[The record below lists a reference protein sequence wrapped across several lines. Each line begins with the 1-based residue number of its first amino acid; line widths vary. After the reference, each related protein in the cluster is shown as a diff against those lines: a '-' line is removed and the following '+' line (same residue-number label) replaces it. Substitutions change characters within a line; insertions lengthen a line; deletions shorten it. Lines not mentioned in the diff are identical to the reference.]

1 MKWLE
6 RFESGGV
13 CDFELNQ
20 KYYFRYLLN
29 KVMQLINI
37 KNAPDTIN
45 KNYLKANLLL
55 DGAICITDF
64 GEDLYACIGDLGG
77 EPDEYYVP
85 VIYTIANPI
94 LGSKMVYRRDFK
106 EHKQN
111 GVVIFNEDTD
121 SLGYGCAGYSRGL
134 YDMIYQTSVLL
145 ADNIVSINCS
155 QINSRV
161 QVLYTADGEGQA
173 IAGEGVLRK
182 MYSGK
187 PFQVIRS
194 DIVDEFKINP
204 IATASTSTNI
214 SELVELNNYIL
225 ANFYQ
230 GLGIRSNDIRKK
242 ERLITAEIEEQDN
255 ITQIS
260 LLEIISSWRKGFDE
274 VNKLYGTDI
283 EVELNP
289 TLLKDIAKSFEVSA
303 PATESDPVEETTA
316 TVDEES
322 QATETEETDL
332 TSVEESEQ
340 PPPEPE
346 EEGSVTDVLE
356 NMEEVVD
363 EVIDTIIDDKEVDVD
378 DSEEPENSGD
388 MVQDADDNE

>member
-6 RFESGGV
+6 RFEDGGV

-55 DGAICITDF
+55 DGDICITDF
-64 GEDLYACIGDLGG
+64 NGDLYACIGSLGG
-77 EPDEYYVP
+77 QPDEYYVP
-85 VIYTIANPI
+85 VVYTIANPI
-94 LGSKMVYRRDFK
+94 LGSKIVYRRDFQ
-106 EHKQN
+106 ENKQN

-121 SLGYGCAGYSRGL
+121 SIGYGCSGYSRGL

-161 QVLYTADGEGQA
+161 QCFFTADGEGQA
-173 IAGEGVLRK
+173 VAGEAILRK
-182 MYSGK
+182 MYAGR
-187 PFQVIRS
+187 PYQVIRS
-194 DIVDEFKINP
+194 DIVDEFKVNP
-204 IATASTSTNI
+204 LSTASTSTNI

-230 GLGIRSNDIRKK
+230 GLGIKSNDIRKK

-260 LLEIISSWRKGFDE
+260 LLEIIASWRKGFDE
-274 VNKLYGTDI
+274 VNRLYGTEI
-283 EVELNP
+283 SVELNP
-289 TLLKDIAKSFEVSA
+289 TLLKDIAKSFEVTTPEPVEETSA
-303 PATESDPVEETTA
+303 TVEEESQPEEETETEEVVEETVEDPVEEEA
-316 TVDEES
+316 ES
-322 QATETEETDL
+322 PAEVIEDQ
-332 TSVEESEQ
+332 
-340 PPPEPE
+340 
-346 EEGSVTDVLE
+346 
-356 NMEEVVD
+356 EEVVD
-363 EVIDTIIDDKEVDVD
+363 EVIDMIIDAEEVSD
-378 DSEEPENSGD
+378 DEEESENSGQ
-388 MVQDADDNE
+388 MEQDTGE

>member
-1 MKWLE
+1 
-6 RFESGGV
+6 
-13 CDFELNQ
+13 
-20 KYYFRYLLN
+20 
-29 KVMQLINI
+29 MQLINI

-64 GEDLYACIGDLGG
+64 NDDLYAFIGDLGG
-77 EPDEYYVP
+77 MPDEYYVP
-85 VIYTIANPI
+85 TVFTVANPI
-94 LGSKMVYRRDFK
+94 LGSKTVYRKDFDG
-106 EHKQN
+106 HKQN

-121 SLGYGCAGYSRGL
+121 SLGFGCAGYSRGL

-145 ADNIVSINCS
+145 ADNIVSINCA

-161 QVLYTADGEGQA
+161 QVFFTADGEGQA
-173 IAGEGVLRK
+173 IAGEGILRK

-194 DIVDEFKINP
+194 DIVDEFKVNP
-204 IATASTSTNI
+204 ISTASTSTNI

-230 GLGIRSNDIRKK
+230 GLGIKSNDIRKK
-242 ERLITAEIEEQDN
+242 ERMITAEIEEQDN

-274 VNKLYGTDI
+274 VNKLYGTEI

-289 TLLKDIAKSFEVSA
+289 TLLKDIAKSFVSA
-303 PATESDPVEETTA
+303 PQTTETEPVEETTA
-316 TVDEES
+316 KVEEEP
-322 QATETEETDL
+322 QEPETKENDVTAVEETEEL
-332 TSVEESEQ
+332 QS
-340 PPPEPE
+340 EPE

-356 NMEEVVD
+356 ELEEVVD
-363 EVIDTIIDDKEVDVD
+363 QVIDTIIDDKEVDVD
-378 DSEEPENSGD
+378 DSEELENSGE

>member
-6 RFESGGV
+6 RFDKEGV

-20 KYYFRYLLN
+20 KYYFRFLLN

-37 KNAPDTIN
+37 KNAPETIN

-55 DGAICITDF
+55 DGDICITDF
-64 GEDLYACIGDLGG
+64 NDELYACIGALGG
-77 EPDEYYVP
+77 QPDEYYVP
-85 VIYTIANPI
+85 IVYTIANPI
-94 LGSKMVYRRDFK
+94 LGSKMVYRRDFGDY
-106 EHKQN
+106 KQN

-121 SLGYGCAGYSRGL
+121 SLGYGCKGYSRGL

-145 ADNIVSINCS
+145 ADNVVSINCA

-161 QVLYTADGEGQA
+161 QCFFTADGEGQA
-173 IAGEGVLRK
+173 VAGEAILRK
-182 MYSGK
+182 MYSGR
-187 PFQVIRS
+187 PYQVIRS

-204 IATASTSTNI
+204 MSTASTSTNI

-230 GLGIRSNDIRKK
+230 GLGIKSNDIRKK

-260 LLEIISSWRKGFDE
+260 LLEIIASWRKGFDE
-274 VNKLYGTDI
+274 VNRLYGTEI

-289 TLLKDIAKSFEVSA
+289 TLLNDIAKSFEVST
-303 PATESDPVEETTA
+303 PDPVEETPA
-316 TVDEES
+316 IVEEES
-322 QATETEETDL
+322 QTEEETETEEV
-332 TSVEESEQ
+332 VEETVED
-340 PPPEPE
+340 PVE
-346 EEGSVTDVLE
+346 EEAESPAEVIE
-356 NMEEVVD
+356 EQEEVVD
-363 EVIDTIIDDKEVDVD
+363 EVIDMIIDAERGED
-378 DSEEPENSGD
+378 DAEISEDDQSVERNSEFD
-388 MVQDADDNE
+388 ESE